1 MPAHEG
7 RLGAS
12 DIINVI
18 IRRLFF
24 NFIIFFLC
32 FLICEICV
40 ICGYKIRD
48 SNTRRTGILGKQDQ
62 LKQKSAHRAVEF
74 VESGMVVGL
83 GTGSTT
89 AFAVI
94 RIGERLKSGDLKDI
108 VGIPT
113 SLRTEKLA
121 REWGVPL
128 CGLDDQPVIDVTID
142 GADEVDPDL
151 NLIKGGGGAL
161 LREKVVAQAS
171 RQNIIIVDE
180 SKLSP
185 RLGTRWALPVE
196 VIPFA
201 AKSAENFI
209 NSLGAGVTLRL
220 DDTGRPYQTDQ
231 NNFILDANFGKM
243 AEPDRVAASL
253 NERAGIVEHGLFLG
267 LASDVI
273 VAAEDGIR
281 HLKRNSL

>member
-1 MPAHEG
+1 LE
-7 RLGAS
+7 
-12 DIINVI
+12 
-18 IRRLFF
+18 
-24 NFIIFFLC
+24 
-32 FLICEICV
+32 
-40 ICGYKIRD
+40 
-48 SNTRRTGILGKQDQ
+48 KQDQ
-62 LKQKSAHRAVEF
+62 LKQKAAHRAVEF

-94 RIGERLKSGDLKDI
+94 RIGERLKSADLKDI

-113 SLRTEKLA
+113 SIRTETLA
-121 REWGVPL
+121 AEWNIPL
-128 CGLDDQPVIDVTID
+128 CGLEDQPVIDVTID
-142 GADEVDPDL
+142 GADEVDPEL

-171 RQNIIIVDE
+171 RQNVIIVDE

-201 AKSAENFI
+201 AKPAENFLK
-209 NSLGAGVTLRL
+209 SQGAAVTLRL
-220 DDTGRPYQTDQ
+220 DDNGRPYQTDQ
-231 NNFILDANFGKM
+231 NNFILDANFGAM
-243 AEPDRVAASL
+243 ADPNSVAASL

-273 VAAEDGIR
+273 VAAENDIR
-281 HLKRNSL
+281 HLKRNDL

>member
-1 MPAHEG
+1 LE
-7 RLGAS
+7 
-12 DIINVI
+12 
-18 IRRLFF
+18 
-24 NFIIFFLC
+24 
-32 FLICEICV
+32 
-40 ICGYKIRD
+40 
-48 SNTRRTGILGKQDQ
+48 KQDQ
-62 LKQKSAHRAVEF
+62 LKQKAAHRAVEF

-94 RIGERLKSGDLKDI
+94 RIGERLKSADLKDI

-113 SLRTEKLA
+113 SIRTEKLA
-121 REWGVPL
+121 REWGIPL
-128 CGLDDQPVIDVTID
+128 CGLEDQPAIDVTID

-201 AKSAENFI
+201 AKPAENFI
-209 NSLGAGVTLRL
+209 NSLGADVTLRL

-243 AEPDRVAASL
+243 AEPDIVAASL

-273 VAAEDGIR
+273 VAAEDGVR

>member
-1 MPAHEG
+1 
-7 RLGAS
+7 L
-12 DIINVI
+12 
-18 IRRLFF
+18 
-24 NFIIFFLC
+24 
-32 FLICEICV
+32 
-40 ICGYKIRD
+40 K
-48 SNTRRTGILGKQDQ
+48 KQDE
-62 LKQKSAHRAVEF
+62 LKQKAAHRAAEF

-94 RIGERLKSGDLKDI
+94 RIGERIKFGDLKNI

-113 SLRTEKLA
+113 SIRTEALA
-121 REWGVPL
+121 AERGIPL
-128 CGLDDQPVIDVTID
+128 CGLEDQPVIDVTID

-180 SKLSP
+180 SKLSA

-201 AKSAENFI
+201 AKAAENFLK
-209 NSLGAGVTLRL
+209 SQGAAVTLRL
-220 DDTGRPYQTDQ
+220 GDDGHPYQTDQ
-231 NNFILDANFGKM
+231 NNFILDANFGEM
-243 AEPDRVAASL
+243 TDPNNIATRL

-281 HLKRNSL
+281 HLKRNDL

>member
-1 MPAHEG
+1 
-7 RLGAS
+7 L
-12 DIINVI
+12 
-18 IRRLFF
+18 
-24 NFIIFFLC
+24 
-32 FLICEICV
+32 
-40 ICGYKIRD
+40 K
-48 SNTRRTGILGKQDQ
+48 KQDE
-62 LKQKSAHRAVEF
+62 LKQKAAHRAVEF

-89 AFAVI
+89 AFAVT
-94 RIGERLKSGDLKDI
+94 RIGERLKSGDVKNI

-113 SLRTEKLA
+113 SIRTESLA
-121 REWGVPL
+121 AESGIPL

-180 SKLSP
+180 SKLSN

-201 AKSAENFI
+201 AKSEENFLK
-209 NSLGAGVTLRL
+209 SLGASVALRI
-220 DDTGRPYQTDQ
+220 DDKGQPYKTDQ
-231 NNFILDANFGKM
+231 NNFILDSNFGKM
-243 AEPDRVAASL
+243 ADPNDLAARL

-273 VAAEDGIR
+273 VAAKDGIR
-281 HLKRNSL
+281 HLKRKDE

>member
-1 MPAHEG
+1 MA
-7 RLGAS
+7 
-12 DIINVI
+12 
-18 IRRLFF
+18 F
-24 NFIIFFLC
+24 
-32 FLICEICV
+32 
-40 ICGYKIRD
+40 
-48 SNTRRTGILGKQDQ
+48 QDE
-62 LKQKSAHRAVEF
+62 LKQKAANRAAEF
-74 VESGMVVGL
+74 VKSGMVVGL
-83 GTGSTT
+83 GSGSTANLAT
-89 AFAVI
+89 R
-94 RIGERLKSGDLKDI
+94 RIGERLKSGEIKNI
-108 VGIPT
+108 VGIP
-113 SLRTEKLA
+113 SSARTEKLA
-121 REWGVPL
+121 TELAIPL
-128 CGLDDQPVIDVTID
+128 VGFDQKQQIDLTID

-201 AKSAENFI
+201 AKTAEEFLK
-209 NSLGAGVTLRL
+209 SQGAAVTQRL
-220 DDTGRPYQTDQ
+220 ADNGQPYQTDQ
-231 NNFILDANFGKM
+231 NNFILDANFGEM
-243 AEPDRVAASL
+243 ADPNNIAANL

-281 HLKRNSL
+281 HLKRNGL

>member
-1 MPAHEG
+1 M
-7 RLGAS
+7 
-12 DIINVI
+12 
-18 IRRLFF
+18 
-24 NFIIFFLC
+24 
-32 FLICEICV
+32 
-40 ICGYKIRD
+40 K
-48 SNTRRTGILGKQDQ
+48 KQDE
-62 LKQKSAHRAVEF
+62 LKQKAAHRAAQL

-94 RIGERLKSGDLKDI
+94 RIGERLKSGDLKNI

-113 SLRTEKLA
+113 SIRTEKLA
-121 REWGVPL
+121 RDLAIPL
-128 CGLDDQPVIDVTID
+128 ATLDDQPEIDITID

-185 RLGTRWALPVE
+185 CLGSRWALPVE

-201 AKSAENFI
+201 AKTEENFLK
-209 NSLGAGVTLRL
+209 SLGASVTLR
-220 DDTGRPYQTDQ
+220 TGEKGQPYKTDQ
-231 NNFILDANFGKM
+231 NNFILDANFGEMSNPNALAVK
-243 AEPDRVAASL
+243 L

-267 LASDVI
+267 LANEVI
-273 VAAEDGIR
+273 VAAEDDIR
-281 HLKRNSL
+281 HLKGNRK